1 MQLKDSVS
9 TQLFEAISS
18 PRFIIF
24 SLTILDVSYA
34 LVLFSRVIGFFSG
47 HVVELNGPF
56 SFPTPI
62 SITLNIV
69 GLVFLLF
76 ASITFN
82 FPTTHPITQH
92 SMNYTS
98 AAIGVIGLIST
109 VTWFT
114 TGRKHFTGP
123 GAVSFLEGQNTMPDA
138 VNAVNA
144 ARAAKDEME
153 KN

>member
-1 MQLKDSVS
+1 
-9 TQLFEAISS
+9 
-18 PRFIIF
+18 
-24 SLTILDVSYA
+24 
-34 LVLFSRVIGFFSG
+34 
-47 HVVELNGPF
+47 
-56 SFPTPI
+56 
-62 SITLNIV
+62 
-69 GLVFLLF
+69 
-76 ASITFN
+76 
-82 FPTTHPITQH
+82 
-92 SMNYTS
+92 MNYTS

-153 KN
+153 EN